1 MQQSLL
7 LVGLLAIFA
16 QVYIVDHWNPN
27 TSTEMAARQG
37 LLNARKGDSSE
48 GPVERE
54 DSSTLKGKFMVGYQ
68 GWFTCPG
75 DGKPVHE
82 GHHGWLHWMNRPLEA
97 GGNATFDLWPSTR
110 ELDQDE
116 LYTIPG
122 LSLPSSLPAQVFS
135 SRNPKTVRRHF
146 RWMREHH
153 IAGVFLQRF
162 LSEVKNGDDDVRRL
176 RDENLQLVRAS
187 AEAEGRVWTIMYD
200 VSGIKGEDVEKYL
213 KEDLLHLL
221 NDLRV
226 TDSPAYLHE
235 NGSPVLAIWG
245 MGMSND
251 HHSPASLVRLLEW
264 IQALKPNGIHIFAG
278 SPSHWRTRDGDCD
291 PDSNFSEVWRRVQN
305 ISPWYVGRFSDIDG
319 ANVFRQR
326 MREDIDYLRKED
338 AAYGIHRDYT
348 PVVFPGFSWHN
359 LHGGPPN
366 EIPRQGGTFL
376 YHQLYN
382 ALEENVTTVYG
393 AMMDEMD
400 EATALMPAEVDRRNT
415 PQEIPFL
422 ALDADGISLP
432 DTWYLRICALA
443 GLALAKKSS
452 LPPRFP
458 LEELQSYKYSGS
470 SGAYQGMSWLVG
482 VFALAE
488 VTNRRIT
495 ESALALSSDSQ
506 ITSDRQPSPLPL
518 HRPPPSQPVQPP
530 PILPA
535 RRAPALPP
543 RNVAIARTEERRL
556 PPPLVNGNR
565 PPIKE
570 PPVRRPIPEM
580 SFYEESAQAS
590 ASTEPKSN
598 QATALLNK
606 YIATPEN
613 RAQASSLY
621 GKVNEATQQT
631 LTKERKERLARGVE
645 TVGAQG
651 YKMFNNIRKGGEK

>member
-7 LVGLLAIFA
+7 LVVLLAIFA
-16 QVYIVDHWNPN
+16 QVYIVDHWNPD
-27 TSTEMAARQG
+27 TLSGMATRQG
-37 LLNARKGDSSE
+37 MLNVRKAE
-48 GPVERE
+48 LAAEPVERE
-54 DSSTLKGKFMVGYQ
+54 DPSTLKGKFMV
-68 GWFTCPG
+68 T
-75 DGKPVHE
+75 E
-82 GHHGWLHWMNRPLEA
+82 NRFMKSLKEA
-97 GGNATFDLWPSTR
+97 VLLRMGRPSRWPSTR

-122 LSLPSSLPAQVFS
+122 LSIPSEGEGAVARPA
-135 SRNPKTVRRHF
+135 
-146 RWMREHH
+146 
-153 IAGVFLQRF
+153 QRF
-162 LSEVKNGDDDVRRL
+162 LSEVKNGDDDLRRL
-176 RDENLQLVRAS
+176 RDEVLQLVRAS

-200 VSGIKGEDVEKYL
+200 VSGVQGEDVEKYL

-221 NDLRV
+221 KDLRV
-226 TDSPAYLHE
+226 TESPSYAHE

-245 MGMSND
+245 MGMAND
-251 HHSPASLVRLLEW
+251 NHSPASLVRLLEW
-264 IQALKPNGIHIFAG
+264 IQAIAPNGLHVFAG

-291 PDSNFSEVWRRVQN
+291 PDPNFSEVWRRVQN
-305 ISPWYVGRFSDIDG
+305 ISPWYVGRFSDVEG

-326 MREDIDYLRKED
+326 MSEDIDFLQKED

-359 LHGGPPN
+359 LHGGPSN

-382 ALEENVTTVYG
+382 ALGENVSTVYG

-400 EATALMPAEVDRRNT
+400 ESKSVETEDIAKATALMPAEVDRRKL

-443 GLALAKKSS
+443 GLALAKHSS

-458 LEELQSYKYSGS
+458 LEELQSYSYSGS
-470 SGAYQGMSWLVG
+470 SASFQGSTV
-482 VFALAE
+482 
-488 VTNRRIT
+488 
-495 ESALALSSDSQ
+495 SSS
-506 ITSDRQPSPLPL
+506 SEPVPERLPPPLPL
-518 HRPPPSQPVQPP
+518 HRPPPAQFFQAPP
-530 PILPA
+530 ALPA
-535 RRAPALPP
+535 RHAPVLPP
-543 RNVAIARTEERRL
+543 RNVPVARTEERRL

-565 PPIKE
+565 PPTQE

-580 SFYEESAQAS
+580 SFYDDSPQTRANM
-590 ASTEPKSN
+590 EPKPH
-598 QATALLNK
+598 QATAILNR

-613 RAQASSLY
+613 RAQASNLY
-621 GKVNEATQQT
+621 GKVNDATQQA
-631 LTKERKERLARGVE
+631 LTRERKDRLAKSVE

-651 YKMFNNIRKGGEK
+651 YKLFNNIRKGAKE